1 MMAGTES
8 QPQRRRALFGV
19 HSDYADALQAR
30 LARTEQDLARAE
42 AENAG
47 LTEDLLSARLALKET
62 AGWSE
67 RLPAALRELASL
79 AAGELNGEY
88 AEQDLAEAVLELAGE
103 HLLASVD
110 IKRGDPTGE
119 IERETQRNENGRPIR
134 TSVRAGTCAV
144 DCTWQP
150 GIEAG
155 PDTAEIVESLATAVV
170 CSLAGAANARVE
182 RDVVTQLGDER
193 ALARH
198 LALRQRSEQPV
209 ELVHVIVD
217 DQSAISYRELYG
229 RLAWSASLA
238 QTASILDRLARGH
251 GGQAYQTADREFRLL
266 VDADAAEQACELTE
280 EALADQEDL
289 KVRVQI
295 ARR

>member
-1 MMAGTES
+1 MAEKES

-19 HSDYADALQAR
+19 QREYTDALEAT
-30 LARTEQDLARAE
+30 LAQTERHLARAE
-42 AENAG
+42 PENVG

-79 AAGELNGEY
+79 AAGKLDGEY
-88 AEQDLAEAVLELAGE
+88 AEQDLADAVLTLAGE

-110 IKRGDPTGE
+110 IKHGDPTGE

-170 CSLAGAANARVE
+170 CSLAGLDGARVQ
-182 RDVVTQLGDER
+182 RDVVTQLGDKK

-198 LALRQRSEQPV
+198 LALRRRLEQPA
-209 ELVHVIVD
+209 ELVQVTVD
-217 DQSAISYRELYG
+217 GQSAIACRELYG

-238 QTASILDRLARGH
+238 QTASVLDRLARGH
-251 GGQAYQTADREFRLL
+251 GGQAYHTADREFRLL
-266 VDADAAEQACELTE
+266 VDADAAEQACELAE
-280 EALADQEDL
+280 DALIDNDGL
-289 KVRVQI
+289 VFRVEI